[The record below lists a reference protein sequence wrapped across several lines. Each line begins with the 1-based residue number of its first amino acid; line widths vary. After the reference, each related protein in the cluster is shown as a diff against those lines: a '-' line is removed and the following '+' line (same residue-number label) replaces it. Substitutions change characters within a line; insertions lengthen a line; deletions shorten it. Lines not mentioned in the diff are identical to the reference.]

1 VIKMKD
7 WELVIIGAGVAGL
20 TAGIYGARSGLK
32 TLILE
37 EKVPG
42 GAAADAPL
50 IENYPGFPQGIS
62 GMELTERMVKQAEK
76 MGVEIHQLE
85 RVIKLDIKT
94 KEKKVKTDK
103 AVYTAAALIIAS
115 GSHHKKLGI
124 PGEEEFR
131 GRGVSYCAVCDGAFF
146 KGRRVIVIGGGN
158 SAAVSAIYLSNIAS
172 NVKLIHRRSQL
183 RAEEALLNALH
194 DRNVEI
200 VWNTE
205 VREIR
210 GNTKVETIVLFNNK
224 TGKISELEVDGVFIQ
239 VGEKPNS
246 QFAQEAGVKVDKDG
260 YIIVDSRQRTNLE
273 GVYAAGDVTACP
285 VKQIG
290 TAVGQAIVAANEAFG
305 YIKRPYYYKG

>member
-1 VIKMKD
+1 MKD
-7 WELVIIGAGVAGL
+7 WELIIIGAGVAGL

-85 RVIKLDIKT
+85 RVIKLNVKK

-103 AVYTAAALIIAS
+103 AVYAAAALIIAS

-146 KGRRVIVIGGGN
+146 KGKRVIVIGGGN

-172 NVKLIHRRSQL
+172 NVKLIHRRGQL

-200 VWNTE
+200 IWNTE

-210 GNTKVETIVLFNNK
+210 GNTKVETVILFNNRTK
-224 TGKISELEVDGVFIQ
+224 KISELEVDGVFIQ

-305 YIKRPYYYKG
+305 YIKRPYYYKD